1 MWRISLPTDYLKS
14 ACLNSSTFDGD
25 LSKEEDF
32 LSYISGSAEGYD
44 SDIKYY
50 RWFATADFSD
60 RTDAINDILA
70 TRKAIAP
77 SNILY
82 LKKDGQTEL
91 TATAKMGAL
100 TAMNVEERSGSG
112 AILTLKLTYE
122 KGMVLV
128 KSEYNVRKVLGACVR
143 KIVYADGST
152 QEEVTLLPSAF
163 AAIVTNEDG
172 SILLQGGGY
181 GHGLGHEPE
190 RGKRNGKVRHGL

>member
-1 MWRISLPTDYLKS
+1 
-14 ACLNSSTFDGD
+14 
-25 LSKEEDF
+25 
-32 LSYISGSAEGYD
+32 
-44 SDIKYY
+44 
-50 RWFATADFSD
+50 
-60 RTDAINDILA
+60 
-70 TRKAIAP
+70 
-77 SNILY
+77 
-82 LKKDGQTEL
+82 
-91 TATAKMGAL
+91 
-100 TAMNVEERSGSG
+100 MNVEERSGSG

-181 GHGLGHEPE
+181 GHGLGMSQ
-190 RGKRNGKVRHGL
+190 NGANGMAKSGMGYEDILHYFYNDVNIENMSDTAEE